1 VIGSHATSLCRS
13 FSQSANFSQS
23 GWGWHPQLIP
33 VTYLYRIVPNNRY
46 NGSMSG
52 VGDIKSKTCALV
64 NFLYDLVKS
73 KYKSYPLYSK
83 SKNQVLWLAELDAL
97 AEKYENVEHAFGPNP
112 PRKASEPD
120 DISTVQPILKLRK
133 PPLNPAPEIPKNLAH
148 LLRYERAGTNV
159 TLRLTLQSR
168 SEKKLTRIPYAF
180 VQPLTADAERLE
192 ALTTFLRQDWARWRK
207 DAGKVYGIYEEL
219 YRFRNKLEAA
229 GSIEL
234 VLAIGLLQRSNTL
247 GIEIERH
254 VLTLRCE
261 IELDAKTGELTV
273 VPLEGEEQLQLEL
286 DFIGQDDR
294 PDEQNPDLQE
304 AIKELSLDFSDREK
318 VESVLRILSNL
329 MRAPSTINIESL
341 RKSRPWHDRYL
352 WSFAPALILR
362 QRRPKAHLQ
371 LLERAR
377 AHCDDDQLPLRTEA
391 MAYFLAEGDVGEE
404 NGNGLD
410 RAYSDPISNDVYFPL
425 PTNKEQLA
433 IVKKVEKQPVV
444 VVKGPPGT
452 GKSHTIANLISHTL
466 ATGGRV
472 LVTAEKGAALT
483 VVRDKLPK
491 NLQALCITALGSSKK
506 DREALEQSLK
516 ALIDTQE
523 QWNASAKEKEAE
535 RLRKERTRLREKLK
549 KLDGELLTAREAEV
563 KEWRLAGGYGGKAA
577 EIVRQVNHDQSRFE
591 WFVDDMASQAPF
603 PLSESEV
610 NYLVEFHESLN
621 HDDLDNL
628 KAHIPEELPD
638 IETVQRYFQGG
649 LSSNAGKVAFPA
661 SAISSVAQDSLELTR
676 EVVGNYKKALRAL
689 STLIDQTFLLNY
701 IQDTFYENR
710 TQYWREHTQR
720 LKALAKELAEL
731 REQAATSV
739 VEFMTD
745 PLAFKDAVAKRI
757 SFLRSGK
764 PHRVFFRRAR
774 ELSETDHVLDGVVVD
789 GRPPESLKALS
800 IVYRSIEL
808 HRLIK
813 DIDDLLPPSV
823 TTVSDP
829 ALAAGERLD
838 RVNAFFR
845 LQSALAEA
853 INKLSWLDEEHLELL
868 MPDGVTKLSEIISYA
883 VDRDIAERKTNLL
896 SSLKKLAKSDQA
908 HSCVD
913 KLRDALELNNLD
925 LWQDSYREYAAV
937 RDLQIKHAHF
947 EKIIDKL
954 ASAAPKTAKAIRSS
968 LGKAN
973 WGSRLRELE
982 RAWHWAATRGWI
994 RKYVEY
1000 NRVAELQQERV
1011 QTYNKFLKTT
1021 EELSALMAH
1030 QALFSRFDQKTKV
1043 ALRAW
1048 AKAMRRIGKGTG
1060 KHAEKHRESA
1070 RKYMR
1075 EIKDRL
1081 PAWIM
1086 PLDRLW
1092 DTVTIDSEPFDLVII
1107 DEASQAGIDSLLLLG
1122 FSKRIVVVGDDKQN
1136 SPHMVGV
1143 EEDLVGRYI
1152 RQHLGGFRLA
1162 DEFRPDSSLYDLSYL
1177 ISSDNITLVE
1187 HYRCVP
1193 EIIRFNNREFYDGAL
1208 IPLRQPPPNA
1218 LDPLRLVYLPNA
1230 VSEGE
1235 NQNIFNR
1242 IEAEA
1247 IVNQLIQLLDDPA
1260 YAEKTFGIVVLQG
1273 SKQIRLIE
1281 QLLTKRLDA
1290 SKLEGRRIRVGAS
1303 SDFQGDERD
1312 VIFLSMVVDNHQ
1324 RIRSL
1329 TGLSDERRYN
1339 VAVSRARDQL
1349 WLFTSRDL
1357 TRLSEDDLR
1366 YRLVKYIQNPDLEE
1380 AKQVE
1385 ADYSVLRNALMNM
1398 GIRQDP
1404 PDPYDSWFEVKV
1416 AIELLKRGYRV
1427 LPQFQAGAY
1436 RIDLVIEGLRNRLA
1450 VECDGDYWHGP
1461 DRYIEDME
1469 RQFQLERAGWVFVR
1483 VLESEF
1489 YSSPTRAI
1497 DRVVR
1502 TCQQM
1507 GIEPVL
1513 GHLGKPSSASG
1524 RAPTN
1529 RPAG

>member
-1 VIGSHATSLCRS
+1 MI
-13 FSQSANFSQS
+13 
-23 GWGWHPQLIP
+23 
-33 VTYLYRIVPNNRY
+33 
-46 NGSMSG
+46 
-52 VGDIKSKTCALV
+52 
-64 NFLYDLVKS
+64 KS
-73 KYKSYPLYSK
+73 KYKSYPNYSHNK
-83 SKNQVLWLAELDAL
+83 DRVLWLADLDPL
-97 AEKYENVEHAFGPNP
+97 AKKYENVWHAFNFT
-112 PRKASEPD
+112 RSEGD
-120 DISTVQPILKLRK
+120 GVSDYGKSALPILKIRK
-133 PPLNPAPEIPKNLAH
+133 PPLDPAPEIPTGLTH
-148 LLRYERAGTNV
+148 LLHYEQTGTNA
-159 TLRLTLQSR
+159 TLRLRLQGYGGENHGRVPRAPLRLQATDTTSLN
-168 SEKKLTRIPYAF
+168 ELTR
-180 VQPLTADAERLE
+180 
-192 ALTTFLRQDWARWRK
+192 FLRQDWAGWQEDTTEAFR
-207 DAGKVYGIYEEL
+207 IYEEL
-219 YRFRNKLEAA
+219 YRFHNKLEAA
-229 GSIEL
+229 SNVEL
-234 VLAIGLLQRSNTL
+234 VLAIGLLQYKSGRGPET
-247 GIEIERH
+247 ERH

-261 IELDAKTGELTV
+261 VELDARTGELSV
-273 VPLEGEEQLQLEL
+273 VPTDGEERYRLEL
-286 DFIGQDDR
+286 DFIDQESR
-294 PDEQNPDLQE
+294 PNEQSPELHA
-304 AIKELSLDFSDREK
+304 AIEDLSLDFSDREK
-318 VESVLRILSNL
+318 VETVLKILSNL
-329 MRAPSTINIESL
+329 MRHPSTVNVSGL
-341 RKSRPWHDRYL
+341 QKPRPQHNMRV
-352 WSFAPALILR
+352 WSYAPALILR
-362 QRRPKAHLQ
+362 QRRSRAHLQ

-377 AHCDDDQLPLRTEA
+377 GLCDEGQVPLQTDA
-391 MAYFLAEGDVGEE
+391 MAYFLAEGDTAREVN
-404 NGNGLD
+404 NG
-410 RAYSDPISNDVYFPL
+410 AEQKYADPISKDVYFPL

-433 IVKKVEKQPVV
+433 IVEKIKKQPVV

-491 NLQALCITALGSSKK
+491 GLQALCITTLGSSKR

-523 QWNASAKEKEAE
+523 IWEPSTKEKEVE
-535 RLRKERTRLREKLK
+535 RLRKKRTHLREKLK

-577 EIVRQVNHDQSRFE
+577 EIVLQVNRDQSRFE
-591 WFVDDMASQAPF
+591 WFVDDVDSQAPF
-603 PLSESEV
+603 PLSEGEV
-610 NYLVEFHESLN
+610 NFLVEFHESLN
-621 HDDLDNL
+621 YDDLDNL

-638 IETVQRYFQGG
+638 IETIQRYFQGG

-661 SAISSVAQDSLELTR
+661 SAIASVTRDSLERTQ
-676 EVVGNYKKALRAL
+676 EVVSNYKKALGAL
-689 STLIDQTFLLNY
+689 SRLIDQTFLLNY

-731 REQAATSV
+731 REQAETSAV
-739 VEFMTD
+739 KFMTD
-745 PLAFKDAVAKRI
+745 PLALKDAVAKRI
-757 SFLRSGK
+757 SFLKSGK
-764 PHRVFFRRAR
+764 PHRDFFRRAR
-774 ELSETDHVLDGVVVD
+774 ELSETDHVLEGVVVD
-789 GRPPESLKALS
+789 GRPPESLEALT
-800 IVYRSIEL
+800 IVYRNIEL
-808 HRLIK
+808 RRLIK
-813 DIDDLLPPSV
+813 DIDDLLPPN
-823 TTVSDP
+823 TTTASDP

-838 RVNAFFR
+838 RVEAFFR
-845 LQSALAEA
+845 LQNALTDTIE
-853 INKLSWLDEEHLELL
+853 KLPWLDEEHLELL
-868 MPDGVTKLSEIISYA
+868 TPDRVTELSKIISRE
-883 VDRDIAERKTNLL
+883 VNKNIEKRKTNLL
-896 SSLKKLAKSDQA
+896 YSLKKLIDGGRA

-913 KLRDALELNNLD
+913 KLCTAVESNNLD
-925 LWQDSYREYAAV
+925 LWQDAYHEYAAV
-937 RDLQIKHAHF
+937 RDLQIKHARF
-947 EKIIDKL
+947 EEVVDKL
-954 ASAAPKTAKAIRSS
+954 ATAAPETAKAIRSS
-968 LGKAN
+968 LGKAG

-982 RAWHWAATRGWI
+982 RAWHWAAARGWI
-994 RKYVEY
+994 RKYVDN

-1011 QTYNKFLKTT
+1011 QTYNKFLKAT

-1030 QALFSRFDQKTKV
+1030 QALFSRFDQKTER
-1043 ALRAW
+1043 ALKAW

-1092 DTVTIDSEPFDLVII
+1092 DTVTIDIEPFDLVII

-1136 SPHMVGV
+1136 SPQMVGV

-1152 RQHLGGFRLA
+1152 RQHLKGFWLA

-1193 EIIRFNNREFYDGAL
+1193 EIIRFNNREFYDGVL

-1218 LDPLRLVYLPNA
+1218 LDPLRLVYLPDA
-1230 VSEGE
+1230 VSEGG

-1247 IVNQLIQLLDDPA
+1247 IVDQLIRLLDDPA

-1273 SKQIRLIE
+1273 SAQIRLIE

-1324 RIRSL
+1324 RIRALTSL
-1329 TGLSDERRYN
+1329 NDERRYN

-1349 WLFTSRDL
+1349 WLFTSRDPS
-1357 TRLSEDDLR
+1357 RLSEDDLR
-1366 YRLVKYIQNPDLEE
+1366 YRLVKHMQNPGHEE

-1385 ADYSVLRNALMNM
+1385 ANYAELSEALKNVETW
-1398 GIRQDP
+1398 QDP
-1404 PDPYDSWFEVKV
+1404 PAPYDSWFEVKV

-1450 VECDGDYWHGP
+1450 IECDGDYWHGP
-1461 DRYIEDME
+1461 DRYVEDMQ
-1469 RQFQLERAGWVFVR
+1469 RQFQLERAGWTFVR

-1489 YSSPTRAI
+1489 YNSPTRTI
-1497 DRVVR
+1497 DRIVQA
-1502 TCQQM
+1502 CQRM
-1507 GIEPVL
+1507 GIEPVRAR
-1513 GHLGKPSSASG
+1513 PSKASPLSAES
-1524 RAPTN
+1524 TS

>member
-1 VIGSHATSLCRS
+1 MQIA
-13 FSQSANFSQS
+13 
-23 GWGWHPQLIP
+23 
-33 VTYLYRIVPNNRY
+33 
-46 NGSMSG
+46 
-52 VGDIKSKTCALV
+52 GDIQSKACALLG
-64 NFLYDLVKS
+64 FLHDLIKS
-73 KYKSYPLYSK
+73 RYKSHSNYSR
-83 SKNQVLWLAELDAL
+83 SRDQVLWLADLDAL
-97 AEKYENVEHAFGPNP
+97 AEKYENVWHAFGPT
-112 PRKASEPD
+112 RSDEDSGLD
-120 DISTVQPILKLRK
+120 DGKTALPVLKFRK
-133 PPLNPAPEIPKNLAH
+133 PPLEPAPEIPKSLAH

-159 TLRLTLQSR
+159 TLRLRLQDYGEENHSRAPHAPLRSRATNTLNLR
-168 SEKKLTRIPYAF
+168 ELAN
-180 VQPLTADAERLE
+180 
-192 ALTTFLRQDWARWRK
+192 FLWKDWAGWREDTVK
-207 DAGKVYGIYEEL
+207 AFRIYEEL
-219 YRFRNKLEAA
+219 YRYHNKLEAA
-229 GSIEL
+229 SNVEL
-234 VLAIGLLQRSNTL
+234 VLAIGLLQHRSDRGPET
-247 GIEIERH
+247 ERH
-254 VLTLRCE
+254 VLALRCE
-261 IELDAKTGELTV
+261 VELNARTGELSV
-273 VPLEGEEQLQLEL
+273 VPRDGEEQHQLEL
-286 DFIGQDDR
+286 DFIDQESR
-294 PDEQNPDLQE
+294 PNEQSSELQA

-318 VESVLRILSNL
+318 VELVLRVLSNL
-329 MRAPSTINIESL
+329 MRHESVVNVDGL
-341 RKSRPWHDRYL
+341 QKPRPLHGVRV
-352 WSFAPALILR
+352 WSYSPALILR
-362 QRRPKAHLQ
+362 LRRSRAHLQ

-377 AHCDDDQLPLRTEA
+377 GQCEGSQVPLYTSA
-391 MAYFLAEGDVGEE
+391 MAYFLAEGDTGREE
-404 NGNGLD
+404 NNG
-410 RAYSDPISNDVYFPL
+410 AEQNFSDPISKDVYFPL

-433 IVKKVEKQPVV
+433 IVEKIEKQPVV

-472 LVTAEKGAALT
+472 LVTAEKGAALA

-516 ALIDTQE
+516 ALIDIQE
-523 QWNASAKEKEAE
+523 QWNPSAKEKEAE

-689 STLIDQTFLLNY
+689 SALIDQTFLLNY

-745 PLAFKDAVAKRI
+745 PLALKDAVAKRI

-982 RAWHWAATRGWI
+982 RAWHWAAARGWI
-994 RKYVEY
+994 RKYVEN

-1086 PLDRLW
+1086 PFDRLW

-1193 EIIRFNNREFYDGAL
+1193 EIIRFNNREFYEGVL

-1218 LDPLRLVYLPNA
+1218 LDPLRLVYLPDA
-1230 VSEGE
+1230 VSEGG

-1247 IVNQLIQLLDDPA
+1247 IVDQLIRLLDDPA

-1273 SKQIRLIE
+1273 SAQIRLIE